1 MTGLARVPPAWKS
14 RWWWWALP
22 LAFSILNGV
31 YLWMHREATSDFGQL
46 QDELARQVRLST
58 TLEQQ
63 RDRYSALLATAE
75 SNRAGVAE
83 LYESRLATEA
93 VRLTEVIAEV
103 KGLARRANLE
113 PRSISYSEVDIEEH
127 GLIQKSIVFGVEGSY
142 SEIRQ
147 MINLLEISEM
157 FLILEEIRLRETAGE
172 TLGIDLVVS
181 TLFAKAPSSNH
192 ASADAG
198 ETS

>member
-1 MTGLARVPPAWKS
+1 MSGLPRIPPAWKS

-22 LAFSILNGV
+22 LAFCILNGV
-31 YLWMHREATSDFGQL
+31 FLWMHREATSGFGQL
-46 QDELARQVRLST
+46 QDELARQQRLST
-58 TLEQQ
+58 TLERQG
-63 RDRYSALLATAE
+63 DRYSALLATAE
-75 SNRAGVAE
+75 RNQAGVAE

-113 PRSISYSEVDIEEH
+113 PPSISYSEVDIEEH

-142 SEIRQ
+142 SEIRR
-147 MINLLEISEM
+147 MINFLEISEM
-157 FLILEEIRLRETAGE
+157 FLILEEIRLRENAGE

-181 TLFAKAPSSNH
+181 TLFAKAPASDRSS
-192 ASADAG
+192 AEAG

>member
-1 MTGLARVPPAWKS
+1 MTGRTRVPPAWKS

-31 YLWMHREATSDFGQL
+31 YLWTHREATSGFGQL
-46 QDELARQVRLST
+46 QLARQVRLST

-63 RDRYSALLATAE
+63 RDRYSALLVTAE

-113 PRSISYSEVDIEEH
+113 PRSISYSDVDIEEH

-157 FLILEEIRLRETAGE
+157 FLILEEIRLRENAGE

-181 TLFAKAPSSNH
+181 TLFAKASSSDH
-192 ASADAG
+192 SSADAG

>member
-1 MTGLARVPPAWKS
+1 M
-14 RWWWWALP
+14 
-22 LAFSILNGV
+22 NGV
-31 YLWMHREATSDFGQL
+31 FLWTHREATSGFGQL
-46 QDELARQVRLST
+46 QDELVRKVRLST
-58 TLEQQ
+58 SLEQQ

-75 SNRAGVAE
+75 RNRAGVAE

-113 PRSISYSEVDIEEH
+113 PPSISYSEVDIEAH
-127 GLIQKSIVFGVEGSY
+127 GLIQKSMVFGVEGKY

-147 MINLLEISEM
+147 MINFLEISEM
-157 FLILEEIRLRETAGE
+157 FLILEEIRLRENAGE

-181 TLFAKAPSSNH
+181 TLFAKEAPSDPS
-192 ASADAG
+192 SAAAG